1 MRKIKIDFNKHN
13 LEEKINNA
21 REAFNKE
28 YYLEYEFD
36 LSRLNLIDASKIALL
51 LPAELMKKNT
61 KSKIN
66 CLLKDNETLNI
77 ISSRKLK
84 NTFLSVTVNNN
95 TREIQYRNIGIKDR
109 KRYC

>member
-1 MRKIKIDFNKHN
+1 MGIEFITFFSEIFISIDFLTTSLRKIKIDFNKHN

-28 YYLEYEFD
+28 YYLEYELD

-61 KSKIN
+61 KS
-66 CLLKDNETLNI
+66 
-77 ISSRKLK
+77 
-84 NTFLSVTVNNN
+84 
-95 TREIQYRNIGIKDR
+95 
-109 KRYC
+109 